1 MKSAAPPLLPILRSE
16 AQGRLLADILLHPD
30 EERSITGLVA
40 LSGSSLATVV
50 REVNRFE
57 QAGVA
62 QSRHIG
68 RNRMVRAR
76 ADSPL
81 TRPLQELLA
90 ATFGPPAVLAE
101 ELSGVDRIEAAYLYG
116 SWTARYLG
124 DPGPAPHDI
133 DVLVIGTPSREV
145 LDGAADRAEHR
156 LGLPVQITVRTAKS
170 WAGEDDPFL
179 AEVRRRP
186 LLALAPP
193 GGHDR

>member
-1 MKSAAPPLLPILRSE
+1 MITLMKSAAPPLLPILRSE

-133 DVLVIGTPSREV
+133 DVLV
-145 LDGAADRAEHR
+145 GAADRAVHR